1 MYFIRVSSISFSVT
15 SAAATLALISV
26 DLIFDASKAEIK
38 STSST
43 GLPWHR
49 FSNMLTLSA
58 NHDAAAESQLDSQLT
73 HLKTPPE
80 NQIIVEESRLR
91 FPSAPFSYLHFVQ
104 STDFLLLR
112 DQVSLAPQR
121 DREADPPNQMA
132 LE

>member
-58 NHDAAAESQLDSQLT
+58 NHDAAAESQLELT
-73 HLKTPPE
+73 MNAFE
-80 NQIIVEESRLR
+80 N
-91 FPSAPFSYLHFVQ
+91 PS
-104 STDFLLLR
+104 
-112 DQVSLAPQR
+112 
-121 DREADPPNQMA
+121 
-132 LE
+132 